1 MDAHVIFVSKIR
13 RSRIFCSFLHERDGT
28 VDSAV
33 RPTTDRPT
41 TTCNRQST
49 EDRRMV
55 FRPSEERARKT
66 ETKDDRPYVVLL
78 LSASPCPPQQKEGR
92 GGGGEEENQERNR
105 KKEKEREKEEWDE
118 FDHRIVRPPLPL
130 SRRFVT
136 LMRRR

>member
-1 MDAHVIFVSKIR
+1 
-13 RSRIFCSFLHERDGT
+13 
-28 VDSAV
+28 
-33 RPTTDRPT
+33 
-41 TTCNRQST
+41 
-49 EDRRMV
+49 MV

-136 LMRRR
+136 LMGRR